1 MKSFI
6 VIGMG
11 RFGSA
16 LACELTELGHE
27 VLAIDENDEAI
38 SRVADSV
45 THAVVG
51 DAKDENVL
59 RSIGVRNFDCAVV
72 AIAGDIQDS
81 VLVTLML
88 KEMGVETVIAK
99 AQSALHMRVLER
111 IGADRVVFP
120 ERDMG
125 QRVAQNL
132 ASANIIDF
140 IELSEDYS
148 IVEIS
153 CPKRFFGKTLKESNL
168 RGLYG
173 INVIAVRS
181 GDDNHQVM
189 ISPPANYEFA
199 QGDVLIVI
207 GGHDDL
213 ERLREL

>member
-16 LACELTELGHE
+16 LACELTELGNE
-27 VLAIDENDEAI
+27 VLAIDENEDAI
-38 SRVADSV
+38 TRVADSV

-59 RSIGVRNFDCAVV
+59 RSIGARNFDCAVV

-88 KEMGVETVIAK
+88 KEMGVKTVIAK

-132 ASANIIDF
+132 AASNIIDF
-140 IELSEDYS
+140 IELSDDYS
-148 IVEIS
+148 IMEIS
-153 CPKRFFGKTLKESNL
+153 CPERWFGKTLKDTNV

-173 INVIAVRS
+173 INVIAVRG
-181 GDDNHQVM
+181 GDDAHKVTV
-189 ISPPANYEFA
+189 SPPANYEF
-199 QGDVLIVI
+199 QSGDVLVVI
-207 GGHDDL
+207 GGNFDL

>member
-16 LACELTELGHE
+16 LACELAELGKE
-27 VLAIDENDEAI
+27 VLVIDESEEAI

-51 DAKDENVL
+51 DAKDEHVL
-59 RSIGVRNFDCAVV
+59 RSIGARNFDCAVV
-72 AIAGDIQDS
+72 AVAGDIQDS

-88 KEMGVETVIAK
+88 KEMGVKMVVAK
-99 AQSALHMRVLER
+99 AQSALHMRVLKR

-132 ASANIIDF
+132 AAKNIIDF
-140 IELSEDYS
+140 IELSEEYS

-153 CPKRFFGKTLKESNL
+153 CPERWYGQTLRDTNL

-173 INVIAVRS
+173 LNVIAVRCA
-181 GDDNHQVM
+181 GDKHNVTV
-189 ISPPANYEFA
+189 SPPASYEF
-199 QGDVLIVI
+199 QPGDVLVVI
-207 GGHDDL
+207 GDNNDL
-213 ERLREL
+213 ERVREF